1 MNVIEIR
8 PLTHL
13 DPEDLQRLIT
23 GYVSNMKYQVS
34 VAESE
39 DHFVLNLDLILLET
53 PYVKR
58 YDHLDESTLQHY
70 AQLPRYGLSFSAYE
84 AGRCVGIALSEPRAW
99 NKSLWVWELHV
110 EAALRRR
117 GIGRQLMEM
126 LTERCRAA
134 GMRTVVCETQ
144 NTNLPAIRFYRKLGF
159 RFEGI
164 DLSYYSNHDFPDGEI
179 AIFMKKQPE

>member
-1 MNVIEIR
+1 LNVIEIR

-13 DPEDLQRLIT
+13 DLEDLRRLIA

-34 VAESE
+34 LDES
-39 DHFVLNLDLILLET
+39 DDRFALTLQIIPLET

-58 YDHLDESTLQHY
+58 YDHLDEPTLQHY
-70 AQLPRYGLSFSAYE
+70 AQLPHHGLSFGAYE
-84 AGRCVGIALSEPRAW
+84 AGRCVGVALTEPRAW
-99 NKSLWVWELHV
+99 NKSLWVWEFHV
-110 EAALRRR
+110 EAAHRRR
-117 GIGRQLMEM
+117 GIGRQLMGM
-126 LTERCRAA
+126 LTERGRAA

-144 NTNLPAIRFYRKLGF
+144 NTNVPAIRFYRKLGF

-179 AIFMKKQPE
+179 AIFMKKQLE